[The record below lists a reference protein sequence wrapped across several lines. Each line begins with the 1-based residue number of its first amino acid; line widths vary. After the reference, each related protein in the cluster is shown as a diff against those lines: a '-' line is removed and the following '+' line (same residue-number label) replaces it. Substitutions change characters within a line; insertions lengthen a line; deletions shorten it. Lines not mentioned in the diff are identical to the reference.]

1 MVSKTDG
8 KEKLLVKW
16 SLYFLGFFI
25 FPKLDKF
32 LKHGERKKTYI
43 EILNVHKIERFH
55 VNKESIHTKNNCTN
69 ASIGWYI
76 VMNQV

>member
-1 MVSKTDG
+1 MDG
-8 KEKLLVKW
+8 KEKLLIKLF
-16 SLYFLGFFI
+16 LYFLGFLI

-43 EILNVHKIERFH
+43 EILNVHKIERFY
-55 VNKESIHTKNNCTN
+55 VNKESTHTKNKCTN
-69 ASIGWYI
+69 ASIGRYI